1 MVTRII
7 SRKKE
12 NALLETVINL
22 LVALCVILQIVDQ
35 LVIYIGTLTNNKKVL
50 TLADRAMIIVSSL
63 DSLGIANEAKKQEA
77 LGKLTN
83 FANEVGINLSLS
95 QAEDYIEN
103 AVQALR
109 RLQGE
114 VKPNSEV
121 SNNAPKTK

>member
-1 MVTRII
+1 ML
-7 SRKKE
+7 E
-12 NALLETVINL
+12 NVINL
-22 LVALCVILQIVDQ
+22 LVALSVILPIVVQ
-35 LVIYIGTLTNNKKVL
+35 LVRYIGTLTNNKKVL

-109 RLQGE
+109 RLRGE

-121 SNNAPKTK
+121 STNAPKTK

>member
-1 MVTRII
+1 ML
-7 SRKKE
+7 E
-12 NALLETVINL
+12 NVINL
-22 LVALCVILQIVDQ
+22 LVALSVILPIVVQ
-35 LVIYIGTLTNNKKVL
+35 LVKYIGTLTNNKKVL

-95 QAEDYIEN
+95 QAEDYIES

-109 RLQGE
+109 RLQDG

>member
-1 MVTRII
+1 MI
-7 SRKKE
+7 E
-12 NALLETVINL
+12 NVINL
-22 LVALCVILQIVDQ
+22 LVALSVILPIVVQ
-35 LVIYIGTLTNNKKVL
+35 LVRYIGTLTNNKKVL

-121 SNNAPKTK
+121 STNAPKTK

>member
-1 MVTRII
+1 ML
-7 SRKKE
+7 E
-12 NALLETVINL
+12 NVINL
-22 LVALCVILQIVDQ
+22 LVSLSVILPIVVQ
-35 LVIYIGTLTNNKKVL
+35 LVKYIGTLTNNKKVL

-114 VKPNSEV
+114 VKQSSEV

>member
-1 MVTRII
+1 ML
-7 SRKKE
+7 E
-12 NALLETVINL
+12 NVINL
-22 LVALCVILQIVDQ
+22 LVALSVILPVVVQ
-35 LVIYIGTLTNNKKVL
+35 LVRYIGTLTNNKKVL

-121 SNNAPKTK
+121 SNNASKTK